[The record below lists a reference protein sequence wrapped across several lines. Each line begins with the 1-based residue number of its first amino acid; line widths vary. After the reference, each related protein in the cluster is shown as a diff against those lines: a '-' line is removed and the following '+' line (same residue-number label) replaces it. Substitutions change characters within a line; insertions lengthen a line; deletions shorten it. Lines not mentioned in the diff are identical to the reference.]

1 MVWEYILLGDN
12 LASCFKLKLIKFV
25 EQKDVYIAMPL
36 ADTAHL
42 LQLLEMF
49 LFSFLFLSIKLLW
62 RKILQEWERKV
73 RVKGISNSFFSSLLK

>member
-1 MVWEYILLGDN
+1 MVWEIYTFGDN

-25 EQKDVYIAMPL
+25 EQQDVYTAMPL
-36 ADTAHL
+36 PDTTHL

-62 RKILQEWERKV
+62 RKILQEWERKI
-73 RVKGISNSFFSSLLK
+73 RAKGVFNSFFSSLLK